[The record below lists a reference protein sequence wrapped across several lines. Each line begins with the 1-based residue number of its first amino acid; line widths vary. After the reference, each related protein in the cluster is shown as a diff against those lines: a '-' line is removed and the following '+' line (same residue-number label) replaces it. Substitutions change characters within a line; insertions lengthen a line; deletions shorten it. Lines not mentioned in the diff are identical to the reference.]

1 LGNRWLVIVERSPS
15 LNNSTI
21 AEAPTRLRV
30 GVISGMHGLRG
41 AVRVRPDNPDSETLE
56 QVRRVFLEN
65 PAGVVREYR
74 LRRAERMNRAV
85 IRVMLE
91 GVGDPDAAAA
101 LRGSTIAVAFED
113 LPAKAPGEFY
123 HYEAIGC
130 EVATTEGRRLGV
142 IEEVIATG
150 ANDVWVVRDGDL
162 EVLVPVIDNVVKS
175 IDLDA
180 RRMVVEAVPG
190 LLD

>member
-1 LGNRWLVIVERSPS
+1 MVETP
-15 LNNSTI
+15 
-21 AEAPTRLRV
+21 ARLRV
-30 GVISGMHGLRG
+30 GVIIGMHGLRG
-41 AVRVRPDNPDSETLE
+41 ALRVRPDNPDSETLE
-56 QVRRVFLEN
+56 QVRRVFLED

-74 LRRAERMNRAV
+74 LLRADRINRV
-85 IRVMLE
+85 VVRVMLE
-91 GVGDPDAAAA
+91 GIDDPAAAAA
-101 LRGSTIAVAFED
+101 LRGTTIAVALAD

-130 EVATTEGRRLGV
+130 EVATTDGRRLGV

-150 ANDVWVVRDGDL
+150 ANDVWVVRDGAV
-162 EVLVPVIDNVVKS
+162 EVLVPVIENVVKS
-175 IDLDA
+175 IDLDQ

>member
-1 LGNRWLVIVERSPS
+1 M
-15 LNNSTI
+15 
-21 AEAPTRLRV
+21 RLRV
-30 GVISGMHGLRG
+30 GVITGIHGLRG
-41 AVRVRPDNPDSETLE
+41 ALRVRPDNPDSETLE
-56 QVRRVFLEN
+56 QVRRVFLED
-65 PAGVVREYR
+65 PAGAVREYR
-74 LRRAERMNRAV
+74 LLRAERFNRTV

-130 EVATTEGRRLGV
+130 EVATTDGRRLGL

-150 ANDVWVVRDGDL
+150 ANENGQLFASFNTLGSDIDVQVVGQG
-162 EVLVPVIDNVVKS
+162 
-175 IDLDA
+175 A
-180 RRMVVEAVPG
+180 Y
-190 LLD
+190 

>member
-1 LGNRWLVIVERSPS
+1 LPS

-21 AEAPTRLRV
+21 AEAPARLRV
-30 GVISGMHGLRG
+30 GVITGIHGLRG
-41 AVRVRPDNPDSETLE
+41 ALRVRPDNPESATLE
-56 QVRRVFLEN
+56 QVRRVFLED
-65 PAGVVREYR
+65 PAGAVREFR
-74 LRRAERMNRAV
+74 VLRAERINRAV
-85 IRVMLE
+85 IRVALE

-101 LRGSTIAVAFED
+101 LRGSTIAVALED

-130 EVATTEGRRLGV
+130 EVATTDGRRLGV

-150 ANDVWVVRDGDL
+150 ANDVWIVRDGDV

-175 IDLDA
+175 IDLGA